1 MKVKLTTSLYDSN
14 GIHTKGEVLEVETAA
29 FNPLFMVEIPEKKI
43 VKKSVEE
50 ATVEQTEPKKKTTK
64 KKV

>member
-29 FNPLFMVEIPEKKI
+29 FNPLFMVEIPEKI